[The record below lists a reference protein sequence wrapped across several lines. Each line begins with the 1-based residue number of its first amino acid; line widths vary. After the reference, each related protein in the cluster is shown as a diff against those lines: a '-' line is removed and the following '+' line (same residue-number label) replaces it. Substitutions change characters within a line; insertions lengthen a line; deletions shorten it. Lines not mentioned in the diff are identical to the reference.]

1 MAQLKNTTI
10 SDTGS
15 LNLPAGTTAQRPASP
30 SAGMIRYN
38 TTINDTEYYDGSA
51 WRPISDSNPE
61 ATGGT
66 IVDTDIGGVPY
77 RIHYFT
83 DTGNST
89 FTVSKG
95 GEVEYLIVAGGGG
108 GGANH
113 AGGGGAGGLLSG
125 TTTVTPQTYNITVGI
140 GGATA
145 PVSNGPAASN
155 GGNSS
160 ALGFTAIG
168 GGGGGNRNDVAND
181 APGRDGGSGGGGGGS
196 QSIYPVNW
204 NPGQGTAGQGNAGGV
219 GIDIYGGG
227 GGGAGS
233 VGRAGSPA
241 QGGIGGQGIL
251 SSITGVN
258 LFYAAGGGGGYNAIS
273 GGGGGGSGIG
283 GSGGVLNGDPGTP
296 GVPNTGSGGGGGGAG
311 GQPGSSGG
319 SGIVVVRYRRNAS
332 TATNPNR
339 IESSTLPNNLE
350 ITNSGLVF
358 FIDPNNAN
366 SWNGSTLTDIA
377 QEKTMTL
384 GANTIV
390 ENRFGITHFSST
402 EGSFGSGTID
412 TGVRYGLLE
421 SGDRV
426 VSSTASWTA
435 ISTIYKE
442 SNNNPNNWWHIFTD
456 GLSGDIFTIFTDG
469 AFRTSMNQ
477 TTYNGTWAAGS
488 DITYSGVNWAT
499 MKLGWNFFGVEYD
512 RDNSRIRCFV
522 DNGSL
527 NYSSY
532 ATGQRINDDYRLRNF
547 HGWGSPQGSY
557 HSDAPH
563 GPTLVF
569 QRRLLDGEVKDVI
582 NKLRAKYNG
591 LS

>member
-168 GGGGGNRNDVAND
+168 
-181 APGRDGGSGGGGGGS
+181 
-196 QSIYPVNW
+196 
-204 NPGQGTAGQGNAGGV
+204 
-219 GIDIYGGG
+219 
-227 GGGAGS
+227 
-233 VGRAGSPA
+233 
-241 QGGIGGQGIL
+241 
-251 SSITGVN
+251 
-258 LFYAAGGGGGYNAIS
+258 
-273 GGGGGGSGIG
+273 
-283 GSGGVLNGDPGTP
+283 
-296 GVPNTGSGGGGGGAG
+296 GGGGGGAG